1 MASEQTFSVAHT
13 VTATGELTPFAPEFL
28 IDPYPIYHHLRTND
42 PVHWT
47 SSPAMGDWGFW
58 WLTRYA
64 DVVAA
69 LKDPR
74 LGREDGRPIPPD
86 AEPTGPDAHQLLH
99 DMLGRWMLFRDP
111 PTHTRLRGLVSKAF
125 TPRMIERL
133 RPRIEG
139 IAEQLIDDMVKFDQ
153 ADIIGAFAFPLP
165 VVVIAELL
173 GVPADDRD
181 RFRAWSNIMARVID
195 IGTSPET
202 LDHGVRVTQEMGE
215 YFRWLFAERRRHP
228 QEDLIS
234 AMLATQEQGDTLSE
248 DEVLANCILLLFA
261 GHETTINLV
270 GNGLLALLRNPEQRQ
285 MLAQDPALG
294 PSAVEELLRYDSP
307 VQLTFRTAFEDLT
320 IGEQRIQRGQ
330 SICTALGGA
339 NRDPALS
346 SDPDRLDITRT
357 HNRHASFAVG
367 IHFCLGAPLARL
379 EGQIAMET
387 LLRRLPGME
396 LATDDLEWRGNI
408 ILRGLK
414 ELPVRL

>member
-1 MASEQTFSVAHT
+1 MAPDQTTASGAAYNVI
-13 VTATGELTPFAPEFL
+13 ATGELTPFAPEFL
-28 IDPYPIYHHLRTND
+28 IDPYPIYHYLRTND

-64 DVVAA
+64 DVIAA

-74 LGREDGRPIPPD
+74 LGREESRLVPPD
-86 AEPTGPDAHQLLH
+86 AEPAGPDAHQLLH

-139 IAEQLIDDMVKFDQ
+139 IAEQLIDEMVAHEQ

-173 GVPADDRD
+173 GVPASDRD
-181 RFRAWSNIMARVID
+181 RFREWSNVIARVID
-195 IGTSPET
+195 LGNSEET
-202 LDHGVRVTQEMGE
+202 LDRGTQVTQEMGD
-215 YFRWLFAERRRHP
+215 YFRGLFAKRRRQP

-234 AMLATQEQGDTLSE
+234 AMLATHEQGDTLSE

-270 GNGLLALLRNPEQRQ
+270 GNGLLALLRNPEQRRL
-285 MLAQDPALG
+285 LAEHPELG
-294 PSAVEELLRYDSP
+294 PAAVEELLRYDSP

-320 IGEQRIQRGQ
+320 IGDQRIQRGQ

-339 NRDPALS
+339 NRDPALFP
-346 SDPDRLDITRT
+346 DPD
-357 HNRHASFAVG
+357 G
-367 IHFCLGAPLARL
+367 WKARS
-379 EGQIAMET
+379 
-387 LLRRLPGME
+387 R
-396 LATDDLEWRGNI
+396 W
-408 ILRGLK
+408 
-414 ELPVRL
+414 